1 MLADRGARMTTAFAA
16 LISGSLLMSAFFLL
30 AIVMALERIAEALE
44 RIAEGR
50 RTIKVDVRR

>member
-1 MLADRGARMTTAFAA
+1 MTTAFAA